1 MMFINLIHTDP
12 VLYNMLTFGL
22 EGKHYNKLSDGTVEL
37 IPDSGYNSVSQ
48 WMIGN
53 VLLSYINK
61 NEDPARVELYK
72 TWNENAT
79 ISPVLGFVFDS
90 SKVQSQIG
98 ALTNIVKQY
107 KNTLFT
113 GQKDPEPV
121 LREMNQKLKAA
132 GIDEVIKELQFQL
145 DAFRE

>member
-1 MMFINLIHTDP
+1 M
-12 VLYNMLTFGL
+12 
-22 EGKHYNKLSDGTVEL
+22 
-37 IPDSGYNSVSQ
+37 
-48 WMIGN
+48 
-53 VLLSYINK
+53 
-61 NEDPARVELYK
+61 ELYK